1 MDSRLPP
8 HPHYPDGKTFT
19 HEYFLKTPDKPNLG
33 KDKLLIYQSKIN
45 PPHFK
50 VTRARY
56 CFKHNVRFCAFNV
69 RRIRLLHQ

>member
-50 VTRARY
+50 VT
-56 CFKHNVRFCAFNV
+56 
-69 RRIRLLHQ
+69 